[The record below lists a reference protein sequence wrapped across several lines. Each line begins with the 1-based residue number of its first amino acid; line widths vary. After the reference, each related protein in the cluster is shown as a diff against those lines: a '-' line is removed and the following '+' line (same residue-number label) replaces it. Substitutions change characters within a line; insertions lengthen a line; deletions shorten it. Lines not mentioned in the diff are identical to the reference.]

1 MPLLLLDKIP
11 FFLYRIPQGWMVN
24 TKGQDVVKIQKN
36 HGKEAGTAMT
46 APQKIH
52 AYEYGIMFLLGC
64 FIYSLLEIAARG
76 YTHWTMTLL
85 GGIVGMLL
93 YRLHGT
99 APRHTLLLQAL
110 SGAFIITALEMVVG
124 VLDNL
129 VLQWHVWSYREMP
142 WNVYGQICL
151 PFSVLWFLVCIPALG
166 ICEVVRKRFQ

>member
-1 MPLLLLDKIP
+1 M
-11 FFLYRIPQGWMVN
+11 
-24 TKGQDVVKIQKN
+24 KIQKN

-151 PFSVLWFLVCIPALG
+151 PFSVLWFLDCIPALG

>member
-1 MPLLLLDKIP
+1 M
-11 FFLYRIPQGWMVN
+11 
-24 TKGQDVVKIQKN
+24 VKIQKN

-85 GGIVGMLL
+85 GGIVGILL

>member
-1 MPLLLLDKIP
+1 M
-11 FFLYRIPQGWMVN
+11 
-24 TKGQDVVKIQKN
+24 VKIQKN

-166 ICEVVRKRFQ
+166 ICEVHFLQLEKNKFPVSIEQQKRGTCMKFVKCF

>member
-1 MPLLLLDKIP
+1 M
-11 FFLYRIPQGWMVN
+11 
-24 TKGQDVVKIQKN
+24 VKIQKN
-36 HGKEAGTAMT
+36 YGKEAGTAMT

-151 PFSVLWFLVCIPALG
+151 PFSVLWFLVCTPALG

>member
-1 MPLLLLDKIP
+1 
-11 FFLYRIPQGWMVN
+11 
-24 TKGQDVVKIQKN
+24 
-36 HGKEAGTAMT
+36 MT

-151 PFSVLWFLVCIPALG
+151 PFSVLWKWYSIAALG

>member
-1 MPLLLLDKIP
+1 M
-11 FFLYRIPQGWMVN
+11 
-24 TKGQDVVKIQKN
+24 VKIQKN
-36 HGKEAGTAMT
+36 YGKEAGTAMT

-151 PFSVLWFLVCIPALG
+151 PFSVLGFWFAFRHWGFVKSYGNDFSDHGNRNGMKTL
-166 ICEVVRKRFQ
+166 